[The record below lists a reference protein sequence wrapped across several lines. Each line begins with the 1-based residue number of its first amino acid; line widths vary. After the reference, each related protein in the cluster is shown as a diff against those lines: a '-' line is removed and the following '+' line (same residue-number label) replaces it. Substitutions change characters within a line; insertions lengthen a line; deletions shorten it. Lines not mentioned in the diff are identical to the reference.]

1 MVGALRTGWTL
12 FPISPRNSPQAV
24 AHLLQKTGVTH
35 LFISAEASV
44 QQLADDALRQL
55 ESINVEKLPMPT
67 YDALYTPK
75 TGVLEFEHEP
85 FGEFSMDDD
94 AIVIHSSGTSNLAI
108 WVTDKC

>member
-1 MVGALRTGWTL
+1 
-12 FPISPRNSPQAV
+12 
-24 AHLLQKTGVTH
+24 
-35 LFISAEASV
+35 
-44 QQLADDALRQL
+44 
-55 ESINVEKLPMPT
+55 MPT